1 MREPIYSRPPML
13 QAMELS
19 DTVSRVP
26 DEIGEEGPSALTG
39 YDDGAPSVIS
49 RVLGW
54 AFAVGMIL
62 LAPLFI
68 VSLAAAFVVACLR
81 MQQGDL
87 GNDGSCRPATMS
99 TARRRI
105 VAFVDPG
112 QFARRGNPAPTLA
125 DAHLWN

>member
-1 MREPIYSRPPML
+1 ML
-13 QAMELS
+13 QTLELS
-19 DTVSRVP
+19 DGLSTIP
-26 DEIGEEGPSALTG
+26 DEIGQEGPCALTG
-39 YDDGAPSVIS
+39 YDDTAQSVVS
-49 RVLGW
+49 RAMGW
-54 AFAVGMIL
+54 VFAAGMIL

-68 VSLAAAFVVACLR
+68 VSLAVAFVVACLR

-87 GNDGSCRPATMS
+87 GNDGSSCRPATMS

-112 QFARRGNPAPTLA
+112 QFARRGNPSPSLA